1 MIKLKKI
8 KSKKIAYSFVQ
19 GRFSTES
26 AGKFQYFPISNWQR
40 EFQIAKKLNFDCI
53 EWIVSDFSNPI
64 FNKIFSQ
71 IIKKKLNQNNLKISS
86 ISLDLIMDNSLHSL
100 SDAQVEWLAENIKKA
115 VIYFKIKRVSVPI
128 EKILKD

>member
-26 AGKFQYFPISNWQR
+26 AGKFQYFPISNWQS

-64 FNKIFSQ
+64 FNKIFTNNQ
-71 IIKKKLNQNNLKISS
+71 KKTQSKQFKNFINILRFNNG
-86 ISLDLIMDNSLHSL
+86 
-100 SDAQVEWLAENIKKA
+100 
-115 VIYFKIKRVSVPI
+115 
-128 EKILKD
+128 